1 MTFYERELERIFGDS
16 DFLSAET
23 VITGKT
29 LISKI
34 GVDLR
39 AKIDFVT
46 INVHK
51 QYEALRLSIINR
63 TQGVIDTHQFD
74 FVDVIGRKNGYSP
87 QIWESDGQAKWFRF
101 EPTYSDYRK
110 LQSAVEEYIAIFAD
124 ESMNYSGPSM
134 DEM

>member
-1 MTFYERELERIFGDS
+1 MTFYEQELEKIFGDS
-16 DFLSAET
+16 EFLSADT

-29 LISKI
+29 LITKI
-34 GVDLR
+34 GEDVR
-39 AKIDFVT
+39 AKVDFVT

-74 FVDVIGRKNGYSP
+74 FVDILGRKNGYGP
-87 QIWESDGQAKWFRF
+87 HIWESDGQAKWFRF

-110 LQSAVEEYIAIFAD
+110 LQDTVEEYIAMYAD
-124 ESMNYSGPSM
+124 ESMNFTGPSM
-134 DEM
+134 DCM

>member
-1 MTFYERELERIFGDS
+1 MTFYERELEKIFGES
-16 DFLSAET
+16 EFLSAET

-29 LISKI
+29 LITKI

-39 AKIDFVT
+39 AKVDFVT

-74 FVDVIGRKNGYSP
+74 FSDVIGLKNGYGP
-87 QIWESDGQAKWFRF
+87 QIWESDGKAKWFRYDL
-101 EPTYSDYRK
+101 TYQDYRK
-110 LQSAVEEYIAIFAD
+110 LQGAVEAYIAMFAD
-124 ESMNYSGPSM
+124 ETIHFSGPSL